1 MLAQTA
7 PILAELSAVERVLAR
22 ERTAHAE
29 TRDALQH
36 ANLRAREARAALA
49 AEASTGVLQLVR
61 KAVVD
66 ATKGS
71 SSAQQRLDQLYL
83 ILPPREGS
91 QPQASACRRRDAA
104 AKRDAAAYERLEE
117 KVAAERERWQVR
129 LDEAEARSRQ
139 LAIQLAQART
149 ELRLAEHSAS
159 EWRERATTAA
169 EKVRDQLE
177 GRGRA
182 EEAMAERVAS
192 LEKATDQARPQQ
204 LACP

>member
-7 PILAELSAVERVLAR
+7 PILAELSAVERVLAG

-36 ANLRAREARAALA
+36 ANLRAREARTALA

-83 ILPPREGS
+83 ILPPRDGA
-91 QPQASACRRRDAA
+91 QPQASACSKDAA
-104 AKRDAAAYERLEE
+104 AKRDAAAYARLEE
-117 KVAAERERWQVR
+117 KVAAERKQWQVR

-159 EWRERATTAA
+159 EWRER
-169 EKVRDQLE
+169 
-177 GRGRA
+177 
-182 EEAMAERVAS
+182 
-192 LEKATDQARPQQ
+192 
-204 LACP
+204 

>member
-1 MLAQTA
+1 MAAEAYEYSRGAFLAILSRGAIQEMLAQTA

-36 ANLRAREARAALA
+36 ANLRAREARTALA

-83 ILPPREGS
+83 ILPPRE
-91 QPQASACRRRDAA
+91 
-104 AKRDAAAYERLEE
+104 L
-117 KVAAERERWQVR
+117 
-129 LDEAEARSRQ
+129 
-139 LAIQLAQART
+139 
-149 ELRLAEHSAS
+149 
-159 EWRERATTAA
+159 
-169 EKVRDQLE
+169 
-177 GRGRA
+177 
-182 EEAMAERVAS
+182 S
-192 LEKATDQARPQQ
+192 LIHI
-204 LACP
+204 

>member
-1 MLAQTA
+1 MLAHAA
-7 PILAELSAVERVLAR
+7 PILAELSAVERVLTR
-22 ERTAHAE
+22 ERAAHAE

-91 QPQASACRRRDAA
+91 QSQV
-104 AKRDAAAYERLEE
+104 EE
-117 KVAAERERWQVR
+117 KVAAEREQWQVR
-129 LDEAEARSRQ
+129 LDEAEMRSRQ

-159 EWRERATTAA
+159 EWRER
-169 EKVRDQLE
+169 
-177 GRGRA
+177 
-182 EEAMAERVAS
+182 
-192 LEKATDQARPQQ
+192 
-204 LACP
+204 

>member
-1 MLAQTA
+1 MFCRQKQKGQGGSKTRNEGREALLHPTFSRTQFKMLAQTA

-91 QPQASACRRRDAA
+91 QPQASACRRDAA
-104 AKRDAAAYERLEE
+104 AKRDAAAYARLEE
-117 KVAAERERWQVR
+117 KVAAERKQWQVR

-159 EWRERATTAA
+159 EWRER
-169 EKVRDQLE
+169 
-177 GRGRA
+177 
-182 EEAMAERVAS
+182 
-192 LEKATDQARPQQ
+192 
-204 LACP
+204 